1 MATNVHIQKNNNE
14 NTNGVLRRFMKKVRM
29 AGFLQEVR
37 GGRYFTREQSG
48 LKTKRSALV
57 RLSRTAAYKAKE
69 KAGEVMTDK

>member
-37 GGRYFTREQSG
+37 GGRYFNREQSK

-57 RLSRTAAYKAKE
+57 RIKRTAEYKAKE
-69 KAGEVMTDK
+69 KAGEVME